1 MEEIRLGHRNRLEV
15 LREVEFGL
23 YLDAGQV
30 GEVLLPARY
39 VPQGTRVGDTLDVF
53 LYLDSEE
60 RLTATTEQPLVEVGQ
75 FAYLQ
80 VVWVNK
86 YGAFLHWGL
95 TKDLFCP
102 FAEQKVR
109 MEQGHSYLVYCYIDP
124 HTYRIT
130 ASAKVEHFLSDGRPT
145 YEAGQAVQLL
155 IQQQTPLGLKAIV
168 DGRFLGLLPQ
178 NEIHQP
184 LRIGDRVEAYV
195 THVRE
200 DGKIDL
206 SLQPHFGFLRVRD
219 FSAELLRYLQQQP
232 GFYCPLHDKSEAE
245 EINAAFG
252 VSKKTFKR
260 AVGDLLKHRLL
271 ELLPNGIRLTPSGI
285 NRK

>member
-1 MEEIRLGHRNRLEV
+1 MLRLGDYNHMTV
-15 LREVEFGL
+15 VKAVDFGL

-39 VPQGTRVGDTLDVF
+39 VPQDTHVGDTLDVF

-80 VVWVNK
+80 VAWVNK
-86 YGAFLHWGL
+86 FGAFLHWGL
-95 TKDLFCP
+95 MKDLFCP
-102 FAEQKVR
+102 FAEQKSR
-109 MEQGHSYLVYCYIDP
+109 MEQGHSYIVYCYIDP

-130 ASAKVEHFLSDGRPT
+130 ASARVERFLSDEPPT

-155 IQQQTPLGLKAIV
+155 IQQHTPLGFKAIV
-168 DGRFLGLLPQ
+168 DGRFSGLLPH
-178 NEIHQP
+178 NEIHKA
-184 LRIGDRVEAYV
+184 LRIGDHVDAYV

-219 FSAELLRYLQQQP
+219 FSAELLHYLQQQP
-232 GFYCPLHDKSEAE
+232 HFFCPLHDKSEAE
-245 EINAAFG
+245 EINETFG

-271 ELLPNGIRLTPSGI
+271 ELLPDGIRLTPYGI
-285 NRK
+285 ERR